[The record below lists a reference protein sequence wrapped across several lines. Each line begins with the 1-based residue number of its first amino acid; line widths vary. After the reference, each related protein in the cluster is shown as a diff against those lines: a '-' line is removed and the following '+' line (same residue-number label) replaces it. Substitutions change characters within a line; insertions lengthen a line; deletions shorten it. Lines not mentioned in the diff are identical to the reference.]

1 MTVRPLGLLPR
12 LGRLRAHRST
22 TSAPAT
28 TSWAITDRQDTGG
41 RTTKQGENAVNAR
54 HLALLAAVSVLACSN
69 PKDATK
75 SNFSRALQAYHDEAK
90 ACLRVDVRFPHEA
103 EKGSSTLPVL
113 QELAARGLL
122 TANDTQKVVQQVALF
137 GAPPTRKVDATAFAL
152 SDAGKAISRE
162 ETGWTHSTAFC
173 FGTPKGVEVTSFTEP
188 ADMMGVRISQVT
200 YTYQVNDIADWADS
214 ETLRKH
220 SRELARAVASKGTPA
235 QNKAALVL
243 MNDGWVHEE
252 VAKRLR

>member
-1 MTVRPLGLLPR
+1 MLPAAGEIDELIAVRQLLPNATMSW
-12 LGRLRAHRST
+12 RAKRH
-22 TSAPAT
+22 
-28 TSWAITDRQDTGG
+28 DTYGG
-41 RTTKQGENAVNAR
+41 GTQQEDNAVKAR
-54 HLALLAAVSVLACSN
+54 HLALLAAAAALACSN

-75 SNFSRALQAYHDEAK
+75 PNFFKALQAYHDEAK
-90 ACLRVDVRFPHEA
+90 ACLRVDVRFPYEA
-103 EKGSSTLPVL
+103 ERGSSTLPVL
-113 QELAARGLL
+113 QELAAQGLL
-122 TANDTQKVVQQVALF
+122 AASDTKKVVQQVALF

-152 SDAGKAISRE
+152 SDTGKAVSRE

-173 FGTPKGVEVTSFTEP
+173 FGTPKVVEVTSFTEP

-200 YTYQVNDIADWADS
+200 YTYQVNDVADWADS

-220 SRELARAVASKGTPA
+220 SPELARAVASKETPA

-252 VAKRLR
+252 VAKHRR